1 MSKPLQVLAFEPWQ
15 LTLGAEYR
23 REYGRTTP
31 SAVTLAGDQSGPD
44 SNPTAGGYDSRE
56 WFLDAD
62 LPLLAGRESADML
75 RLGAGARHVSTDL
88 FGSFT
93 VWKLDA
99 QWEPVQSLH
108 VRAGIGTARRVPAIT
123 EAFGGSTASPTDV
136 TDPCDGVNGALSNAV
151 VAANCRAVGLP
162 AAFRQASP
170 LLEVANGGNPHLKPE
185 ASRNLDAGLVFTP
198 LAIPA
203 LRMSADYYRIAVHD
217 AIDSL
222 ADANPNDIPEQCY
235 SSVNLSSPL
244 CALITRTPSGPSAGQ
259 ISRIEAPDQNIGTIE
274 TAGIDLG
281 AAYRRALGASGTL
294 RLDWQATL
302 LLDYAVQETPGST
315 FIQEAGTFP
324 NISSAGSLTRR
335 RSLFTTGYDHG
346 PWTVEWSVQLLGGA
360 HVLAVQHPGRRQ

>member
-1 MSKPLQVLAFEPWQ
+1 
-15 LTLGAEYR
+15 
-23 REYGRTTP
+23 
-31 SAVTLAGDQSGPD
+31 
-44 SNPTAGGYDSRE
+44 
-56 WFLDAD
+56 
-62 LPLLAGRESADML
+62 
-75 RLGAGARHVSTDL
+75 
-88 FGSFT
+88 
-93 VWKLDA
+93 
-99 QWEPVQSLH
+99 
-108 VRAGIGTARRVPAIT
+108 
-123 EAFGGSTASPTDV
+123 
-136 TDPCDGVNGALSNAV
+136 V
-151 VAANCRAVGLP
+151 VAANCRTVGLT

-170 LLEVANGGNPHLKPE
+170 LLEVANGGNAYLKPE

-198 LAIPA
+198 GAIPA
-203 LRMSADYYRIAVHD
+203 LRVSADYYRIDVHD

-259 ISRIEAPDQNIGTIE
+259 ISRIGAPDQNIGAIE

-360 HVLAVQHPGRRQ
+360 HVLGESSDTPFSSAPAVVYHDISAQWQAAPFSIRVGVNNLTDRRPPTLIDGATNTNVNTYDVIGRLVYLHAAAQW